1 MENTT
6 GTDVTRNRRW
16 LGLFAVLA
24 AMIMNLLDAT
34 VVNVAAPSI
43 QADLG
48 GSDASLQWIAASY
61 TLALAVGLL
70 TGGRLGDMYGRRRLM
85 LIGVAGFLVASMACA
100 LAWSP
105 GVLVSARVAQGL
117 FGAIMIPQAF
127 GLIRDLFP
135 PAEIGKAF
143 GALGPVIGL
152 STILGP
158 VVAGVLVDADLFG
171 TGWRMVFFINLPLA
185 VFCLLAGRAA
195 LPTSAPSRTLRLDGI
210 GALLGGAGMFLLVYP
225 LVQGRELDWPA
236 WLLAVAAGSV
246 AALVAF
252 GVRQVRRSRA
262 GATPLVELS
271 VLRKRSYTSGVA
283 FTVVFFGSI
292 VGFSLT
298 TGLLLQLGLGDTPI
312 EASLAMAPWAVGAF
326 FGSGF
331 GAAMMGRMGRRIL
344 HLGLSLMSVGLA
356 GVYVVLDR
364 ADAGLGGW
372 DLALPLLVYGFG
384 MGMIFVPL
392 FDIIMGE
399 IRDHEVGSASGLL
412 ESFQQ
417 LGASLG
423 VAALGTVF
431 FSAIGARPVVADFL
445 DASRHVTLIALA
457 LTVAAFALG
466 FLLPRRARE
475 AAHGAPEPGTEALAE
490 AGAGG
495 RCGGRCR
502 GRTGRGARRR
512 GAPRGGRRLIPRHP
526 GPSPAPPAGGRTHAV
541 VGSVRGRMI
550 SAAT

>member
-6 GTDVTRNRRW
+6 GTDVTRDRRW

-48 GSDASLQWIAASY
+48 GSEASLQWIAASY

-85 LIGVAGFLVASMACA
+85 LLGVAGFLVASVACA

-117 FGAIMIPQAF
+117 FGAVMIPQAF

-152 STILGP
+152 STIAGP
-158 VVAGVLVDADLFG
+158 VVAGVLTDADIFG

-185 VFCLLAGRAA
+185 VFALLAGRAA
-195 LPTSAPSRTLRLDGI
+195 LPRSTRSRGMRLDGT
-210 GALLGGAGMFLLVYP
+210 GALLGGVGMFLLVFP
-225 LVQGRELDWPA
+225 LVQGRELGWPA

-252 GVRQVRRSRA
+252 GVRQARRSRA
-262 GATPLVELS
+262 GDTPLVELS
-271 VLRKRSYTSGVA
+271 VLRKRSYTSGIA

-298 TGLLLQLGLGDTPI
+298 TGLLLQLGLGDTPV
-312 EASLAMAPWAVGAF
+312 EASLTMAPWAVGAF

-331 GAAMMGRMGRRIL
+331 GATMMGRMGRHIL
-344 HLGLSLMSVGLA
+344 HLGLGLMTAGLVW
-356 GVYVVLDR
+356 VYVVLDG

-399 IRDHEVGSASGLL
+399 IRDHEVGSAAGLL

-431 FSAIGARPVVADFL
+431 FSAVGDRPVVGDFL

-457 LTVAAFALG
+457 LTVGAFALG

-475 AAHGAPEPGTEALAE
+475 AAHGAPEPGPESGAESGAGSGAE
-490 AGAGG
+490 AGSEAD
-495 RCGGRCR
+495 R
-502 GRTGRGARRR
+502 GRERAD
-512 GAPRGGRRLIPRHP
+512 AE
-526 GPSPAPPAGGRTHAV
+526 PPVAAGV
-541 VGSVRGRMI
+541 
-550 SAAT
+550 